1 MRDYKRVCDD
11 SELKE
16 LEASPA
22 ILSMYN
28 GKRVRSLGKKRI
40 SMRNPKNNRQYNL
53 EFQIIGEENKPVL
66 SASAIQGMRLNTQN
80 IHSDCRWL

>member
-11 SELKE
+11 PELKE

-28 GKRVRSLGKKRI
+28 GKRVRSLGTKRI

-53 EFQIIGEENKPVL
+53 EFQIVGEENKPVL
-66 SASAIQGMRLNTQN
+66 FFFFFIQGMRRIT
-80 IHSDCRWL
+80 

>member
-40 SMRNPKNNRQYNL
+40 SMRNPKNNRQCNL
-53 EFQIIGEENKPVL
+53 EFQIVGEENKPVL
-66 SASAIQGMRLNTQN
+66 GASAIQGMGRITE
-80 IHSDCRWL
+80 HTKHTF